1 MLQKKPHKAG
11 RSMNNNTTNPASQKA
26 VFFTGVAGLI
36 ACVLVGTAEFS
47 LHFTPT
53 LDYGGPQYEFF
64 LGTSSQRL
72 AFGHFLAIFS
82 APLYF
87 VGYWHLFQRLKP
99 ASEKIRLIVLALG
112 IYSFAVG
119 AVWIGSRVYPAI
131 LIQAR
136 ESAVNEAARQQIA
149 ELLEC
154 ASFYNETI
162 LIGLRV
168 GILALSI
175 IFVWIVATGRSSY
188 PRWFAAF
195 NPIMLVLA
203 SFLIYFLAPSIGG
216 YLMPIA
222 MNVAH
227 FIMFG
232 MSLILMKSERT
243 TT

>member
-1 MLQKKPHKAG
+1 VME
-11 RSMNNNTTNPASQKA
+11 RMNSTTTNPASRQA
-26 VFFTGVAGLI
+26 VFAAGLVGLL
-36 ACVLVGTAEFS
+36 ASVLVGAAEFS

-53 LDYGGPQYEFF
+53 MDYGGPEYEFF
-64 LGTSSQRL
+64 LDTSSRRL
-72 AFGHFLAIFS
+72 MFGHFVAIFA

-99 ASEKIRLIVLALG
+99 APEKARVLLLALG

-136 ESAVNEAARQQIA
+136 AAAVNEAAKQQIA
-149 ELLEC
+149 GLLEL

-162 LIGLRV
+162 LIGLRI
-168 GILALSI
+168 GILTLSV
-175 IFVWIVATGRSSY
+175 IFVWIVATGRSNY

-195 NPIMLVLA
+195 NPILLVVA
-203 SFLIYFLAPSIGG
+203 SFLVYFVAPSIGG

-227 FIMFG
+227 FLLFG
-232 MSLILMKSERT
+232 VSLCLMKNEGAAS
-243 TT
+243 